1 MAQGL
6 VVLLIHSNRKRS
18 VNRHTKELILRIKS
32 VILAKGEHSSG
43 FKNAFYF
50 CAPVS
55 DSSSKF
61 DFLGWSVGR
70 FFLSVWV
77 LVR

>member
-6 VVLLIHSNRKRS
+6 VVLIHSNRKRT
-18 VNRHTKELILRIKS
+18 VNRHTKELILRIKL

-43 FKNAFYF
+43 FKNALYF

-55 DSSSKF
+55 DSSSEF
-61 DFLGWSVGR
+61 DFLGWLGGC